1 MRMKLFFWKAAV
13 LGCGA
18 FFLPAAGMSGG
29 TGELAAA
36 VSARLV
42 SCEHAVDGR
51 VTARGAAMGTVFT
64 VRAYPG
70 HGMDGARTEEACMRA
85 LACAVFWEGVMSAMD
100 AESRLAALNAA
111 PAGVKVPV
119 SPELRRVLSLSLEY
133 ARLTRGTFDPTLGP
147 FIRLWKKSRR
157 LGVLPSRED
166 LERARRASGW
176 EKLSVDGEGVM
187 KAAEGMRVDLGGIG
201 KGFAVDRM
209 ADMLKAVSYTH
220 LTLPTTPYV

>member
-111 PAGVKVPV
+111 PAG
-119 SPELRRVLSLSLEY
+119 
-133 ARLTRGTFDPTLGP
+133 
-147 FIRLWKKSRR
+147 
-157 LGVLPSRED
+157 
-166 LERARRASGW
+166 
-176 EKLSVDGEGVM
+176 
-187 KAAEGMRVDLGGIG
+187 
-201 KGFAVDRM
+201 
-209 ADMLKAVSYTH
+209 
-220 LTLPTTPYV
+220 